1 MGQFEAV
8 LSLIALSCCFPAGL
22 CEEPVDVSSFVAQRQ
37 QHPWHPSWY
46 NDKIDWLVVLVTV
59 LGAVGLKWL
68 QSEPSTEPQIEQK
81 LEQTRSMFIESAE
94 QSELLQA
101 KVDGHFEA
109 LASREDRE
117 SQIEAKRIE
126 SLESKSED
134 FKVRFEFSEPCAARE
149 PEIQLPAAGEKYPL
163 GLARSPSSSSEALS
177 WFQQTSSSMF

>member
-1 MGQFEAV
+1 MDASAF
-8 LSLIALSCCFPAGL
+8 L
-22 CEEPVDVSSFVAQRQ
+22 AQRQ
-37 QHPWHPSWY
+37 LKYGPWHPTWY
-46 NDKIDWLVVLVTV
+46 NDKIDWMVVLVTV
-59 LGAVGLKWL
+59 LMALGLKCWL
-68 QSEPSTEPQIEQK
+68 QQSEPSTEPPEPPIEQK

-177 WFQQTSSSMF
+177 WFQQTSSTMF